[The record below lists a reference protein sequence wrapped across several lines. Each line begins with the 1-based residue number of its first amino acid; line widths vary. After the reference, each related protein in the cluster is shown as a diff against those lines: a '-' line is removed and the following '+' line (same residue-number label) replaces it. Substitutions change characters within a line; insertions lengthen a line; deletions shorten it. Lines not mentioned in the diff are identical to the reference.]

1 MRYEIW
7 REVFPKE
14 APLSEEVDFHVLA
27 DLFELT
33 GAEIK
38 NVALTAA
45 YLAAAREDEILL
57 LDILTA
63 VKREMYKNNL
73 ILTREK
79 LKSLGYLYDEL

>member
-1 MRYEIW
+1 M
-7 REVFPKE
+7 
-14 APLSEEVDFHVLA
+14 LA
-27 DLFELT
+27 ELFELT
-33 GAEIK
+33 GAVIK

-45 YLAAAREDEILL
+45 YLAAARKEEITL

-79 LKSLGYLYDEL
+79 LKSLGYLYDELL